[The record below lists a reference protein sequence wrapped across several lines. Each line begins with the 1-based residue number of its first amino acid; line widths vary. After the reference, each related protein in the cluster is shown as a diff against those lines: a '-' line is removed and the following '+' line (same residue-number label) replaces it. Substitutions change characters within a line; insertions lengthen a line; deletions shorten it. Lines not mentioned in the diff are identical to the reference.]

1 MAAAPV
7 APQAEGTLP
16 WEALGRAMHE
26 LLVARPH
33 RRGDRGEID
42 VLLSES
48 LCRFALARGGPA
60 RLSPDEAEALARH
73 NLPPAGSTAAGEIY
87 RIAAVTGADGAP
99 RLLCA
104 AIQQAGLECIRGAL
118 ADSPWSLRSLAPRL
132 VDVLAGMGRQLQGY
146 SGHLVCADTRVAVLV
161 ALRDGGWLQ
170 VMSRRTL
177 AESEAPDG
185 GLRQMLDQSEAL
197 AGTGSRALSWCGVPP
212 PSLPGW
218 ELQALAESVAMP

>member
-1 MAAAPV
+1 
-7 APQAEGTLP
+7 
-16 WEALGRAMHE
+16 MHE

-33 RRGDRGEID
+33 RSGDRGEID

-60 RLSPDEAEALARH
+60 RLSAEEAEALARH
-73 NLPPAGSTAAGEIY
+73 NLPSAGSAAAEDVY
-87 RIAAVTGADGAP
+87 RIAAVGGADGTE

-104 AIQQAGLECIRGAL
+104 AVQQAGLDCIRRAL

-132 VDVLAGMGRQLQGY
+132 VDVLAGLGRQLQGY
-146 SGHLVCADTRVAVLV
+146 TGHLVCTDPRVAVLV
-161 ALRDGGWLQ
+161 ALREGGWLQ

-177 AESEAPDG
+177 AESEAADG

-197 AGTGSRALSWCGVPP
+197 AGTGSRALWWCGVTPP
-212 PSLPGW
+212 PLAGW
-218 ELQALAESVAMP
+218 ELQVLPDSGAMP